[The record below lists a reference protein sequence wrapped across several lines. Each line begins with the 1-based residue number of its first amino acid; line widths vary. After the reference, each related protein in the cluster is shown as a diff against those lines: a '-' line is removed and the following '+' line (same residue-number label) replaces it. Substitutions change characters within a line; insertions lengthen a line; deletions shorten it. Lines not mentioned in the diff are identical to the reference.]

1 MWFACLTER
10 TPREDREMTDI
21 IQYIIQWLCYGTTEA
36 AARVA
41 YTTDEQALAQYDI
54 IIVPNGQLGTNI
66 VLPDMSRPVI
76 ENPTKGKYII
86 RTDIIYTTFFFI
98 SRAEE
103 VLNPHRDKHGRF
115 LAEYSILGKNNRLQ
129 IPLLDEYARL
139 LLKLLEAPLPNS
151 GFEHIYLT
159 HDIDT
164 ISQYRHLRGALGGL
178 YRGERQQVWQA
189 LQDIHQDPL
198 YTFPWLIE
206 QDRQVPH
213 AKYIYFVKQTQGK
226 GYDYPQYC
234 LRGRDW
240 NQLKQFLLNSGAQLG
255 VHSSYYGILPKKAIS
270 TLHRSHYLRCSIEQM
285 QRIADAGYTDDF
297 TMGFA
302 DQAGFRLQTSRAVR
316 WINPRTMQL
325 TSLTLHPLLIM
336 DTTLSGEN
344 YMNLTEDEAYFL
356 CERLIAKV
364 RMHHGDACLLWHNSN
379 FGSHTYHA
387 SLYPK
392 ILQLVCAY

>member
-1 MWFACLTER
+1 
-10 TPREDREMTDI
+10 MTDI
-21 IQYIIQWLCYGTTEA
+21 IQYIIQWLCYGTTAA

-103 VLNPHRDKHGRF
+103 VLNPHRDKHSRF
-115 LAEYSILGKNNRLQ
+115 LAEFSILGKNNRLQ

-189 LQDIHQDPL
+189 LQDIHQDPQ
-198 YTFPWLIE
+198 YTFPWIVL
-206 QDRQVPH
+206 QDKHVPQ
-213 AKYIYFVKQTQGK
+213 AQPIYFAKQTKGK
-226 GYDYPQYC
+226 GFDYPQYC

-302 DQAGFRLQTSRAVR
+302 DQAGFRLQTSRAVQ

-336 DTTLSGEN
+336 DTTLSGEH